1 MFRNLA
7 AVAGAVLIIAGCS
20 STPST
25 RTVSCASRGGVFTNC
40 EQVGFSAVSLSRQV
54 SETPCIENVSWGVR
68 DGQLWVDQGCRAE
81 FLVGGR
87 AISTT
92 VAGTSPTLG
101 GTAVTCESRD
111 NRLTRCPASTFGGV
125 RLARQISDSPC
136 VFDRTWGW
144 DTQGIWVNEGCR
156 AEFIAGTS
164 ETLSRR
170 TIVCESQSNRRNHCP
185 ADTRLG
191 LDLIRQLSDAPCV
204 RNRTWGEDR
213 DGIWVDQGCRAEF
226 AVRVP

>member
-1 MFRNLA
+1 MLRNLA
-7 AVAGAVLIIAGCS
+7 VVAGALLIIAGCS
-20 STPST
+20 SSPST
-25 RTVSCASRGGVFTNC
+25 RTVSCASRGDVFTNC
-40 EQVGFSAVSLSRQV
+40 ERVGTSAVSLSRQV
-54 SETPCIENVSWGVR
+54 SDTPCIENVSWGVR

-87 AISTT
+87 AIPTT
-92 VAGTSPTLG
+92 VVGTSPALG

-111 NRLTRCPASTFGGV
+111 NRLTRCPASTYGGV

-136 VFDRTWGW
+136 IFDRTWGW

-156 AEFIAGTS
+156 AEFMAGTS

-170 TIVCESQSNRRNHCP
+170 TIVCESQSNRRNLCP
-185 ADTRLG
+185 ADTRFG
-191 LDLIRQLSDAPCV
+191 LDLVRQLSDAPCI
-204 RNRTWGEDR
+204 RNQTWGEDR

>member
-1 MFRNLA
+1 MLRNLA
-7 AVAGAVLIIAGCS
+7 VVAGALFIIAGCS
-20 STPST
+20 SSPST
-25 RTVSCASRGGVFTNC
+25 RTVSCASKGDVFTNC
-40 EQVGFSAVSLSRQV
+40 ERVGSSAVSLTRQV
-54 SETPCIENVSWGVR
+54 SDTPCIENVSWGVR

-87 AISTT
+87 AIPTT
-92 VAGTSPTLG
+92 VVGTSPALG

-111 NRLTRCPASTFGGV
+111 NRLTRCPASTYGGV

-136 VFDRTWGW
+136 IFDRTWGW

-156 AEFIAGTS
+156 AEFMAGTS

-170 TIVCESQSNRRNHCP
+170 TIVCESQSNRRNLCP

-191 LDLIRQLSDAPCV
+191 LDLVRQLSDAPCV
-204 RNRTWGEDR
+204 RNQTWGEDR